1 TARLYLRDSTIAL
14 LAAVVPLSAP
24 KFAEWMVVGSQPK
37 LPMIIFGVL
46 SLILIPLDRPLLA
59 GACSMLACL
68 CWQPALMFTGV
79 ALLIFSNYLTRWT
92 DVRALKVLLGAAL
105 PLAVVTGYFYA
116 RGALGDLL
124 AWTITFDYSVF
135 RPETQREPLRALH
148 HMWTVISRVYDGDSF
163 LWILGTAGL
172 IGFLFERV
180 HSAIERREPGS
191 RFKDA
196 LVIPPLIYFA
206 FCIVNM
212 QGGPDL
218 IPFIPF
224 VAIFT
229 ALTVVVSLRFCYRR
243 LLPRLAS
250 RAIRWDLAA
259 AGVALFV
266 WAGLSVGRG
275 VRYHVPPG
283 FTLEDQD
290 NQMRVVSEAL
300 GPDGKIY
307 VHGSVEL
314 LVLLKKSNLNPYT
327 FLNQGIDRFE
337 ASRRGVDLA

>member
-1 TARLYLRDSTIAL
+1 MTRPAITIDSTDVSATPEVRGQLRQVCLFFIAIVIFGTVVMLLYSPARQPEGGDSAGYDYIAQSILRGQLPYRDVIDIKAPASMYLSAFAMAAGKTVGIRDVVSVRLFQALLAGLLSGLIFLTARLYLRDSTIAL

-46 SLILIPLDRPLLA
+46 RLILMPLDRPLLA

-92 DVRALKVLLGAAL
+92 DGRALKVLLGAAL

-116 RGALGDLL
+116 RGALRDLW

-163 LWILGTAGL
+163 LWILGIAGL

-180 HSAIERREPGS
+180 HSAIRRREPGS

-196 LVIPPLIYFA
+196 L
-206 FCIVNM
+206 
-212 QGGPDL
+212 
-218 IPFIPF
+218 
-224 VAIFT
+224 
-229 ALTVVVSLRFCYRR
+229 
-243 LLPRLAS
+243 
-250 RAIRWDLAA
+250 
-259 AGVALFV
+259 
-266 WAGLSVGRG
+266 
-275 VRYHVPPG
+275 
-283 FTLEDQD
+283 
-290 NQMRVVSEAL
+290 
-300 GPDGKIY
+300 
-307 VHGSVEL
+307 
-314 LVLLKKSNLNPYT
+314 
-327 FLNQGIDRFE
+327 
-337 ASRRGVDLA
+337 